1 MRPRVA
7 GSSNPRPDTQC
18 LGGTDGRRPSA
29 EPIVQASA
37 VLPSRFAGRD
47 SGALT
52 RVGVFCSLY
61 PQICT
66 AIHRKK
72 KKQKERE
79 PADEGSFLQS
89 NDQTLLKNGKADI
102 SILLQQPQIEGKTIS
117 TIQKLYFHDVK
128 LQGLS

>member
-1 MRPRVA
+1 MVASSCFGSHYLTLHGHPR
-7 GSSNPRPDTQC
+7 Q
-18 LGGTDGRRPSA
+18 
-29 EPIVQASA
+29 
-37 VLPSRFAGRD
+37 
-47 SGALT
+47 T
-52 RVGVFCSLY
+52 RNH
-61 PQICT
+61 Q
-66 AIHRKK
+66 K